1 MTPEQAM
8 HNHLAEC
15 RLHAAVLG
23 EALSEAQAWLPLAA
37 DAMRHLGKEQRRI
50 LDQAAYRF
58 AKLLDTLGQKVLP
71 LVLELAQE
79 PIAPDASF
87 AEKLNWLERIGA
99 LRSAEEWKKLRI
111 ARNAIAHDY
120 PDDPALQAAAIN
132 RFLIGAAQLGG
143 LHGHVDEYVRQHF
156 PNAWEAAK

>member
-8 HNHLAEC
+8 RNHLAEC

-37 DAMRHLGKEQRRI
+37 DAVRHLSKEQRRI
-50 LDQAAYRF
+50 LDQTAYRF
-58 AKLLDTLGQKVLP
+58 AKLQDTLGQKVLP
-71 LVLELAQE
+71 LILELAQE

-99 LRSAEEWKKLRI
+99 LPSAEDWKRLRV

-132 RFLIGAAQLGG
+132 RFLNGTAQLGD
-143 LHGHVDEYVRQHF
+143 LHRHVDQYVRKHF
-156 PNAWEAAK
+156 PGAWSAAA